1 MEIIRILEGLI
12 EDEVSDVCKYA
23 KLAAEYKHDRPAL
36 SHVFYTLSTEEE
48 KHQAMLHEEG
58 VKIIH
63 EYRKTHGDPPVAMQ
77 AVYDHLHK
85 RHVEKLAEAKR
96 YQEIYRNM

>member
-1 MEIIRILEGLI
+1 MKIIKELEELI
-12 EDEVSDVCKYA
+12 EEEVHDVKKYA
-23 KLAAEYKHDRPAL
+23 KLAAEYKHDHPAL

-48 KHQAMLHEEG
+48 KHQAMLHEEV

-63 EYRKTHGDPPVAMQ
+63 EYRKSHGDPPVAMQ

-85 RHVEKLAEAKR
+85 RHVEKLAEAKNF
-96 YQEIYRNM
+96 QELYRNM